1 MRNYVIALP
10 EEDHTLVYNRGVIS
24 RTNGMVFI
32 NMPIEAFYDPLN
44 GKDRPDEKK
53 KKKQRRNDIL

>member
-1 MRNYVIALP
+1 MRKYVIPLP

-53 KKKQRRNDIL
+53 EEAKEK